1 MSYLYH
7 SLLNQSSFFE
17 LLVFFFCY
25 IYRQAWM
32 IFVHFKLFFCSLGWC
47 GAFIPFTQVT
57 PCISTLNLSIIFLEC
72 FPIPSRLQL
81 ILLYTVLACCIPQ
94 HVLQFVATNSANT
107 YLKKKSLLFTRNVL
121 CTRVGTLF
129 CLIHYL
135 WHNNQQVTNIQE
147 ISI

>member
-17 LLVFFFCY
+17 LLVFFFRY

-32 IFVHFKLFFCSLGWC
+32 IFVHLKLFFCSLGWC

-72 FPIPSRLQL
+72 FPVPSRLQL
-81 ILLYTVLACCIPQ
+81 ILFYTVLEKNRQIQWCDDRKFYFLSKMVETFTSSQESNISDNPVVA
-94 HVLQFVATNSANT
+94 VLY
-107 YLKKKSLLFTRNVL
+107 YLLPLYLFEAMS
-121 CTRVGTLF
+121 F
-129 CLIHYL
+129 
-135 WHNNQQVTNIQE
+135 E
-147 ISI
+147 EA